1 MPNEFTLSGT
11 IQSFDEDKREV
22 EVLIVPW
29 DVDAETARGLER
41 FERGAFDG
49 IEPGQFVFRQRHQDP
64 PTGRGIVLD
73 NRDDGQYGRFK
84 ISQTAAGDEQVTLI
98 RDGVETGISVGFED
112 GKYDRKKMSDG
123 RMQYLHKQVN
133 PEGQLEVST
142 TWKPAYRQAAV
153 LNYREVHDVAD
164 EQEAAVATT
173 EQPAAPATPDVS
185 DKLDAIFTRMEKL
198 DEGQRKFAA
207 AAIANGAPKDAANK
221 FVRQIAIQVRELAE
235 VVTTNNLGVVPDA
248 MSSEILG
255 RIDEGRPFMNST
267 RQVPTPASGMNLL
280 YPKITQRP
288 LVAEQAAEKD
298 EVASRATAITSVDF
312 PFASYAGAGDL
323 SIQLIKRSSPDFL
336 NLWLELLGQAYAVS
350 TEDAAVDALLA
361 ESAVVEG
368 SGTFDPETDTFGAAF
383 NNSITATGRTMK
395 PNRIWL
401 STTALIQFMDART
414 PSGGG
419 GEPLYPALSGI
430 SGLTAGGGSDL
441 GFTLQPVWVPA
452 LDNEIVDVIIGPSG
466 AFVWAEDGTYS
477 LQADVPAKAGRDV
490 GIVGM
495 VAFAPIY
502 PAAFTTYVVA
512 T

>member
-1 MPNEFTLSGT
+1 MPNELTLQGT
-11 IQSFDEDKREV
+11 LQIRDEDKREV
-22 EVLIVPW
+22 ECFVLPW
-29 DVDAETARGLER
+29 DTDAETARGFER
-41 FERGAFDG
+41 FQKGSFSGVDASR
-49 IEPGQFVFRQRHQDP
+49 FVFRQRHQDP
-64 PTGRGIVLD
+64 PTGRGIELSEK
-73 NRDDGQYGRFK
+73 DDGLHMVFK
-84 ISQTAAGDEQVTLI
+84 LAKTAAADDQLELI
-98 RDGVETGISVGFED
+98 RSGVETGVSVGFED
-112 GKYDRKKMSDG
+112 GQFDRTRRRDG
-123 RMQYLHKQVN
+123 RMQYLHKRVQDY
-133 PEGQLEVST
+133 GQLEVST
-142 TWKPAYRQAAV
+142 TWKPAFSGASV
-153 LNYREVHDVAD
+153 LQIREVQDVA
-164 EQEAAVATT
+164 EETQEPVATM
-173 EQPAAPATPDVS
+173 EQPAPAATPDVS
-185 DKLDAIFTRMEKL
+185 DKLDAIFSRMDKL
-198 DEGQRKFAA
+198 DEGQRKFAVA
-207 AAIANGAPKDAANK
+207 ALANGAPEASNK
-221 FVRQIAIQVRELAE
+221 FVRHIAIQVRELAE

-336 NLWLELLGQAYAVS
+336 NLWLELLGQAYAVA

-361 ESAVVEG
+361 ESTVVEG
-368 SGTFDPETDTFGAAF
+368 TGTFDPETDTFGESF